1 MWTLYG
7 SDGSGS
13 AAVEMALLRCAVP
26 FRVVR
31 ASTWEPD
38 SAQAQLRQVNPLGQI
53 PTLQGADG
61 SVMTESAAILIELG
75 LQFPASGLLPADPAG
90 RGQAVRG
97 LVYIAANCY
106 AAIGLIDYPERW
118 CSGGQ
123 TADHEK
129 LRLGARARLHRL
141 WEVFADQFPARGA
154 FLGGDARLHRYW
166 EIFADQFPI
175 RHDFLGGA
183 QPGALDLLAAVV
195 SRWSGARAHLAAARP
210 DLHALLLRV
219 ERDPALAPVFARH
232 WPA

>member
-13 AAVEMALLRCAVP
+13 AAVEMALLRCAEP
-26 FRVVR
+26 FRGVR

-38 SAQAQLRQVNPLGQI
+38 SALPQLRQVNPLGQI
-53 PTLQGADG
+53 PKLQGADG
-61 SVMTESAAILIELG
+61 SVMTESAAILIQLG
-75 LQFPASGLLPADPAG
+75 LQYPASGLLPADAAA
-90 RGQAVRG
+90 RGQSLRG

-106 AAIGLIDYPERW
+106 AAIGLVDYPERW

-123 TADHEK
+123 AADHQQ

-154 FLGGDARLHRYW
+154 FLGGA
-166 EIFADQFPI
+166 A
-175 RHDFLGGA
+175 
-183 QPGALDLLAAVV
+183 PGALDLLAAVV
-195 SRWSGARAHLAAARP
+195 SRWSGARAHLQAQRP
-210 DLHALLLRV
+210 ELHALLLRV
-219 ERDPALAPVFARH
+219 ERDPVLAPVFARH